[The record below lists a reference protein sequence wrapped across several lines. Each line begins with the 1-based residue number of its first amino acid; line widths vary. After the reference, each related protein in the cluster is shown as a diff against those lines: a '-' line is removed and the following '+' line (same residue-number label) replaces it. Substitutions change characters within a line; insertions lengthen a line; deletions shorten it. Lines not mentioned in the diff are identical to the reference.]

1 MGVIL
6 TALSFV
12 FIIYKLWT
20 INIDYSKIVFDA
32 RFVLSC
38 IAGLVLAVLSVY
50 VLAFAWTRIVSYYS
64 SESSKAISS
73 TAISVYCR
81 SNAAK
86 YLPGNVF
93 QYVERNLFLT
103 NSGLRQFEIAACSI
117 IEIASLLL
125 AGMLLSFAFSY
136 KTIFYVLT
144 NYLKPHY
151 ALLLGTLFV
160 TGLIVLVV
168 LFRKNETVRS
178 FIKSF
183 REPAF
188 IKLIFTNLL
197 IHMIALVM
205 IAMIIVLVY
214 TAITPEKVSFSECI
228 TVLSS
233 YIVSW
238 IAGFIVIGAPGGIG
252 IRETVI
258 SLVTE
263 SAGISDIVL
272 VAAILQRIITIIG
285 DLIPYLFSLRHRH
298 IQ

>member
-1 MGVIL
+1 M

-12 FIIYKLWT
+12 FIVYKLWSVDF
-20 INIDYSKIVFDA
+20 DYSGIIVNSRIIF
-32 RFVLSC
+32 SC
-38 IAGLVLAVLSVY
+38 IAGLILAVLSVY
-50 VLAFAWTRIVSYYS
+50 ILAYAWVRIVAYYASRHSVS
-64 SESSKAISS
+64 SDNFTA

-103 NSGLRQFEIAACSI
+103 NSGLLQFEIAACSI

-125 AGMLLSFAFSY
+125 AGMLLSLAFSY

-144 NYLKPHY
+144 HYIKPYY
-151 ALLLGTLFV
+151 AILLGVIILI
-160 TGLIVLVV
+160 GLIALFV
-168 LFRKNETVRS
+168 LFRKSQTVRS
-178 FIKSF
+178 FIISF
-183 REPAF
+183 KDPAF
-188 IKLIFTNLL
+188 IRLIVTNLL
-197 IHMIALVM
+197 IHMIALVI
-205 IAMIIVLVY
+205 IALIIVLVY
-214 TAITPEKVSFSECI
+214 TAIAPERVSFSEGV

-238 IAGFIVIGAPGGIG
+238 LAGFIVIGAPGGIG

-258 SLVTE
+258 ALVTE
-263 SAGISDIVL
+263 PAGISDIVL

-285 DLIPYLFSLRHRH
+285 DLIPYLFSLKRRH